1 VTRGLAPAGALLA
14 ACLAAGCAG
23 EASVAAAPPPA
34 ALYAAAAPP
43 GLPAVRG
50 WGDDLS
56 SAQIEA
62 AREAVQAALR
72 TRWIAA
78 GRPASGVAVETLA
91 LSGGGPDGAFAAG
104 LLAGWT
110 EAGDRPEFEIVTG
123 VSVGAL
129 IAPFAFLGP
138 DRDAELSRLMT
149 GISTEDVL
157 DFRFFGALVGA
168 LGVAD
173 PAPLRRRLDVVVDDA
188 MLAEIARAHR
198 RGRRLLVVTTNID
211 AARPVLWDMG
221 ALAEAGARQ
230 LFLDVLL
237 ASASI
242 PGAFPPVPIVVE
254 AGGERF
260 VELHV
265 DGGVTRSVA
274 IGPTGLAEVLDIT
287 VPFPIRRRIF
297 VIQNNTLAPPYRP
310 VERTIRGIAGRTV
323 STLIRAQ
330 SAGDLTQIWLA
341 AERAGAAFH
350 LAFVPPGLGAASATD
365 FDPETM
371 RRLHDAA
378 FAAARDGVEWLR
390 APPGVV
396 GYAALAGAG
405 SAP

>member
-1 VTRGLAPAGALLA
+1 MTGRGVVAAAAAAALLI
-14 ACLAAGCAG
+14 AGCAREG
-23 EASVAAAPPPA
+23 PVVASPPPELYVAATPPA
-34 ALYAAAAPP
+34 
-43 GLPAVRG
+43 LPAVRG

-56 SAQIEA
+56 SAQVEA

-72 TRWIAA
+72 ARWFAA
-78 GRPASGVAVETLA
+78 GRPARGVEVETLA

-104 LLAGWT
+104 LLAGWS
-110 EAGDRPEFEIVTG
+110 EAGDRPEFELVTG

-129 IAPFAFLGP
+129 IAPFAFLGV
-138 DRDAELSRLMT
+138 DRDAELRGLIT
-149 GISTEDVL
+149 GITTEDVL
-157 DFRFFGALVGA
+157 VFRFFGALRGA

-173 PAPLRRRLDVVVDDA
+173 PEPLRRRLGAVVTDA
-188 MLAEIARAHR
+188 MLAEIAYEHR

-221 ALAEAGARQ
+221 AIADAGARQ

-242 PGAFPPVPIVVE
+242 PGAFPPVPIEVE
-254 AGGERF
+254 AGGRRF

-265 DGGVTRSVA
+265 DGGVTRSVT
-274 IGPTGLAEVLDIT
+274 IGPTGLADVLDMAA
-287 VPFPIRRRIF
+287 PFPVRRRIF
-297 VIQNNTLAPPYRP
+297 VIQNNTLAPPYQP
-310 VERTIRGIAGRTV
+310 VERTIPGIAARTV

-341 AERAGAAFH
+341 ADRAGAEFNV
-350 LAFVPPGLGAASATD
+350 AFVPPGLGAASATE

-371 RRLHDAA
+371 GRLYDAA
-378 FAAARDGVEWLR
+378 FAAARDGVAWLR
-390 APPGVV
+390 TPPGAV
-396 GYAALAGAG
+396 GYAALAQAG

>member
-1 VTRGLAPAGALLA
+1 
-14 ACLAAGCAG
+14 
-23 EASVAAAPPPA
+23 VAAAAA
-34 ALYAAAAPP
+34 ALLIAGCVRDAPVGASAPP
-43 GLPAVRG
+43 ETVYAEAAVPGLAAVRG

-56 SAQIEA
+56 SAQVEA
-62 AREAVQAALR
+62 ARRAVQAALQA
-72 TRWIAA
+72 RWIAA
-78 GRPASGVAVETLA
+78 GRPARGVEVETLA

-110 EAGDRPEFEIVTG
+110 EAGDRPEFELVTG

-138 DRDAELSRLMT
+138 DRDAQLRGLMT
-149 GISTEDVL
+149 GIATEDVL
-157 DFRFFGALVGA
+157 DFRFFSALLGA

-173 PAPLRRRLDVVVDDA
+173 PEPLRRRLNAVVDEA
-188 MLAEIARAHR
+188 MLADIAHEHR

-221 ALAEAGARQ
+221 AVAEAGARQ
-230 LFLDVLL
+230 LFVDVLL
-237 ASASI
+237 ASPSI

-265 DGGVTRSVA
+265 DGGVTRSVT
-274 IGPTGLAEVLDIT
+274 IGPTGLAEVLDMT
-287 VPFPIRRRIF
+287 ASFPIRRRIF
-297 VIQNNTLAPPYRP
+297 VIQNNTLAPPYQP
-310 VERTIRGIAGRTV
+310 VERSIPGIASRTV

-341 AERAGAAFH
+341 AERVGADFR

-371 RRLHDAA
+371 RRLYDAA
-378 FAAARDGVEWLR
+378 FASARDGVDWLR
-390 APPGVV
+390 RPPGVV
-396 GYAALAGAG
+396 GYAALAAAG

>member
-1 VTRGLAPAGALLA
+1 MRGGRVA
-14 ACLAAGCAG
+14 A
-23 EASVAAAPPPA
+23 VAAAALLIAGCTRDAPVGAPAPPEAVYAEA
-34 ALYAAAAPP
+34 AVP

-56 SAQIEA
+56 SAQVKA
-62 AREAVQAALR
+62 ARGAVQAALEA
-72 TRWIAA
+72 RWVAA
-78 GRPASGVAVETLA
+78 GRPAGGVEVETLA

-110 EAGDRPEFEIVTG
+110 EAGDRPEFELVTG

-138 DRDAELSRLMT
+138 DRDAELRGLMT
-149 GISTEDVL
+149 GVTTGDVL
-157 DFRFFGALVGA
+157 DFRLLSALFGA

-173 PAPLRRRLDVVVDDA
+173 PEPLRRRLSAVVDEA
-188 MLAEIARAHR
+188 MLADIAREHR

-221 ALAEAGARQ
+221 AIAEAGARQ

-260 VELHV
+260 LELHV
-265 DGGVTRSVA
+265 DGGVTRSVT
-274 IGPTGLAEVLDIT
+274 IGPTGLADVLDMT
-287 VPFPIRRRIF
+287 APFPIRRRIF
-297 VIQNNTLAPPYRP
+297 VIQNNTLAPPYQP
-310 VERTIRGIAGRTV
+310 VERTISGIAARTV

-330 SAGDLTQIWLA
+330 SAGDLTRIWVT
-341 AERAGAAFH
+341 AERAGAEFH

-371 RRLHDAA
+371 RRLYDAA
-378 FAAARDGVEWLR
+378 FAAARDGVDWLR
-390 APPGVV
+390 TPPGVI
-396 GYAALAGAG
+396 GYAALAEAG
-405 SAP
+405 SAR